1 MKRTRWFYHPLFV
14 FIFSILA
21 LVLSLFLS
29 IYWYTKASK
38 DLETIARKFN
48 IDPQQVLKSE
58 TWMVILVLSILVGI
72 ILIGIFAIFVYSQ
85 KTVQL
90 YRLQHNFIN
99 SFTHELKTPVT
110 SLKLFLET
118 FLKHDIPRTHQ
129 ITYIRYM
136 LQDVGRLSD
145 NINRILNLAR
155 IESRNYGGEF
165 VDSDM
170 VKLVR
175 NFIADNHHLFEG
187 CQIQIH
193 NPEYEPFTY
202 AVNVP
207 LFEMLL
213 INIFTNAIKYN
224 ASQTPKI
231 DIVFENQKRHFAVH
245 FRDNGIGIPKS
256 EIKRIFKKFYQV
268 GRSDD
273 MTAKGSGLGLH
284 LVQNIARLHKGKV
297 IASSNGPGEG
307 AVFTLL
313 LPHHR

>member
-1 MKRTRWFYHPLFV
+1 MKHTRWFYHPLFV

-38 DLETIARKFN
+38 NLETIARKFN

-118 FLKHDIPRTHQ
+118 FLKHDIPRTDQ

-145 NINRILNLAR
+145 NISRILNLAR
-155 IESRNYGGEF
+155 IESKSYAGAF

-170 VKLVR
+170 VQLVKD
-175 NFIADNHHLFEG
+175 FITENHHLFEG
-187 CQIQIH
+187 CQIEIH
-193 NPEYEPFTY
+193 DPDDAPFTY
-202 AVNVP
+202 TVNVP
-207 LFEMLL
+207 LFEMFL

-224 ASQTPKI
+224 TSRTPRI
-231 DIVFENQKRHFAVH
+231 DIVFERQKQRLAVH
-245 FRDNGIGIPKS
+245 FRDNGIGIPKT

-273 MTAKGSGLGLH
+273 MTAKGSGLGLY
-284 LVQNIARLHKGKV
+284 LVQNIARLHKGRV
-297 IASSNGPGEG
+297 IASSDGPGEG

-313 LPHHR
+313 LPRRR